1 MQLNVEVGLWCCT
14 DDIEVGIMSKTP
26 QKAGDGEETA
36 LQLIKESLD
45 EELHLVAHVFVVF
58 GASVCHSYCNR
69 NILLTSESI
78 TVVSLLE
85 MRVVLVAAVAAAKST
100 ICCWN

>member
-1 MQLNVEVGLWCCT
+1 MQLNVEDGLWYCA
-14 DDIEVGIMSKTP
+14 DAIEVGIMSKTP

-58 GASVCHSYCNR
+58 GASVCHCYCNR
-69 NILLTSESI
+69 IVLLTSEFI
-78 TVVSLLE
+78 TVVSRLE
-85 MRVVLVAAVAAAKST
+85 MLGVLLL
-100 ICCWN
+100 C